1 MFYVIK
7 TVVIWDFMGPVF
19 LSSGAKI
26 ANYRIRRQ
34 ITLNISAI
42 FFAHATVLLKTY
54 ILENHLLNVTVI
66 F

>member
-7 TVVIWDFMGPVF
+7 TVVIWNFMGPTF

-26 ANYRIRRQ
+26 ANCRIRSQ
-34 ITLNISAI
+34 ITLSISVI
-42 FFAHATVLLKTY
+42 FLAHATVLLKTY